1 MVNAKNYSE
10 QGMTMKGVFICI
22 EGLDGSGKSTQAKL
36 LTKKLCKAGYDAVF
50 TAEPSQGKIGKFI
63 RKRLFEQERMPTTV
77 EALLFAADRIEHVQN
92 TVLPALKEG
101 KIVISDRYVYSSLA
115 YQGSAGLNLDW
126 IETINKHAQRP
137 DLSIFIDVAPEVV
150 LERLKRKKS
159 VMEVLQTQ
167 RKVHEIYRKYLEKG
181 ELKRVDGA
189 KSKNEVL
196 EALYAVVLGF
206 LSNCRQKSMESL

>member
-1 MVNAKNYSE
+1 
-10 QGMTMKGVFICI
+10 MKGVFICI

-36 LTKKLCKAGYDAVF
+36 LTKKLCKAGYNAIY

-92 TVLPALKEG
+92 TVMPALKEG

-115 YQGSAGLNLDW
+115 YQGSAGLTLDW
-126 IETINKHAQRP
+126 IENINSNAKKP
-137 DLSIFIDVAPEVV
+137 DLSLFIDVAPEVV

-159 VMEVLQTQ
+159 VMETLQTQ
-167 RKVHEIYRKYLEKG
+167 QKVREIYQKYIQKG
-181 ELKRVDGA
+181 ELQVIDGT

-196 EALYAVVLGF
+196 DVLYAEVTGF
-206 LSNCRQKSMESL
+206 LKKS